1 MYLPTCFPFLIW
13 RSENKVVLIPKVDDP
28 FHTGMYRPI
37 TLTNSDYKL
46 VLRVWAGR
54 LGAILGVAV
63 EEHQKGFIPGR
74 DGRENVLTVQ
84 YCMDKLAKKKV
95 GGIVFL
101 DLEKAFDRVSH
112 EALHFLLEKFEFP
125 EAFRTVV
132 KAIYTESEITLMI
145 NEQTSESIKVHS
157 GTKQGCPLSP
167 LLFTIIG
174 EVLSQM
180 LKGSL
185 EGVELP
191 NMDKAVAA
199 YADDTAIICAST
211 QDLKRTGEILDKYEI
226 ATGMRKNTRKTEVV
240 SLDPKM
246 TEMASKMGFA
256 TPKEVKY
263 LGCPVGINPDYDKL
277 WERILG
283 R

>member
-1 MYLPTCFPFLIW
+1 MK
-13 RSENKVVLIPKVDDP
+13 NKVVLIPKVDDP
-28 FHTGMYRPI
+28 YHTGMYRPI

-46 VLRVWAGR
+46 VLRVWSAR
-54 LGAILGVAV
+54 LGSILGVAV
-63 EEHQKGFIPGR
+63 EEHQKGFIPNR

-84 YCMDKLAKKKV
+84 YCMDKLAKKKK

-112 EALHFLLEKFEFP
+112 EALHFLLEKFDFP

-132 KAIYTESEITLMI
+132 KAIYNESEITLTI
-145 NEQTSESIKVHS
+145 NGQASESIKVHS

-180 LKGSL
+180 LKESL

-199 YADDTAIICAST
+199 YADDTAIICGGVE
-211 QDLKRTGEILDKYEI
+211 DLVKTGLILDKYEI
-226 ATGMRKNTRKTEVV
+226 ATGMKKNTRKTEVV
-240 SLDPKM
+240 SNDP
-246 TEMASKMGFA
+246 EMVTLGAKMGFA
-256 TPKEVKY
+256 TPK
-263 LGCPVGINPDYDKL
+263 
-277 WERILG
+277 RSST
-283 R
+283 